1 MRLSVDASVVV
12 KWFVSEPLS
21 ENARL
26 LLAHRLE
33 LHAPDLLL
41 AEFANVICKKIRRKE
56 LKASPRYVDSLSML
70 SETITLH
77 PVKDLIERAM
87 LISLEIEHPV
97 YDCLYVACAEE
108 TESRLITADQKLVNK
123 VSGRSLDLDIDFI
136 GADGFADEVA
146 AAATALAIRKETIV
160 QLIEAHDRLAETR
173 ESVRDARHGE
183 ARPFVIET
191 SEDAGFYFD
200 SVTYRRLAELFRELG
215 DEERIDLLALG
226 WFGRHRDE
234 DWPSLFEH
242 ACKMIDML
250 DEHYTLGLGHHWR
263 EGYERLTGVSL

>member
-1 MRLSVDASVVV
+1 M
-12 KWFVSEPLS
+12 
-21 ENARL
+21 
-26 LLAHRLE
+26 
-33 LHAPDLLL
+33 
-41 AEFANVICKKIRRKE
+41 
-56 LKASPRYVDSLSML
+56 
-70 SETITLH
+70 
-77 PVKDLIERAM
+77 
-87 LISLEIEHPV
+87 
-97 YDCLYVACAEE
+97 
-108 TESRLITADQKLVNK
+108 TADQKLVNK

-136 GADGFADEVA
+136 GADGFADEVTA
-146 AAATALAIRKETIV
+146 VATALVIRKETVV

-191 SEDAGFYFD
+191 SEDDGFYLD
-200 SVTYRRLAELFRELG
+200 SVNYRRLAELFRELG

-242 ACKMIDML
+242 ACKMTDMF